1 MFPRNA
7 KKGPARKPV
16 YLYNTLSRSKE
27 EFVPLAVGKVKMYN
41 CGPTVY
47 DEQHIGNLRAYVFA
61 NTLRRMLEYNDYV
74 VDQVVNITD
83 VGHLT
88 GDNEGDADTGEDK
101 MEKGAKKAG
110 MKTQE
115 LAAHITE
122 LFINDLKRLNI
133 DTDAITFTKATDFI
147 PEQIALVRT
156 LEEKGYT
163 YKTSD
168 GVYYDTSRFPEY
180 GKLGNVNI
188 AELKEGARVEANPE
202 KLHPTDFA
210 LWKFSPPRKKR
221 QQEWDSPWGKGFP
234 GWHLECTAM
243 IFSKL
248 GKQIDIHTGGIDH
261 IPVHHNN
268 EIAQAE
274 AVTNKE
280 YVKYWLHVAFI
291 TIDGQKISKSIGNTI
306 HLRNIIDRDIAPLAY
321 RYLLLTA
328 HYRSP
333 LNFTWDALEGAQA
346 ALFKLHRHFVET
358 LGAKTGDID
367 KKYEERF
374 HTFMND
380 DLDTPKAV
388 ALLFELMKDTRV
400 SKPDQRATMLDFD
413 HVLGLGLKESNERLL
428 ENLSGEKKIKV
439 SDAPED
445 VRTLLKEREVAR
457 EEKDWTRADELR
469 DKIEEAG
476 YHIIDTDEG
485 ARLTKK
491 E

>member
-1 MFPRNA
+1 MFTRS
-7 KKGPARKPV
+7 KQKGQRKPI
-16 YLYNTLSRSKE
+16 YLYNTLLKSKE
-27 EFVPLAVGKVKMYN
+27 EFIPLSPGKVKMYN

-47 DEQHIGNLRAYVFA
+47 DEQHIGNLRSYVFA
-61 NTLRRMLEYNDYV
+61 NALRRVLEYNDLT
-74 VDQVVNITD
+74 VDQVINITD

-110 MKTQE
+110 MKAQE
-115 LAAHITE
+115 LAAHITK
-122 LFINDLKRLNI
+122 LFMDDLVKLNI
-133 DTDAITFTKATDFI
+133 DINAITFTKATDFI
-147 PEQIALVRT
+147 GEQIALVKT

-168 GVYYDTSRFPEY
+168 GIYYDTSRFPEY
-180 GKLGNVNI
+180 GKLGNINI
-188 AELKEGARVEANPE
+188 HELKEGARVEVNPE

-221 QQEWDSPWGKGFP
+221 EQEWDSPWGKGFP

-261 IPVHHNN
+261 IPIHHNN

-274 AVTNKE
+274 GATGKQ
-280 YVKYWLHVAFI
+280 YVKYWLHNAFI

-306 HLRNIIDRDIAPLAY
+306 HLRNIIDREIAPLAY

-333 LNFTWDALEGAQA
+333 LNFTWEALEGAQA
-346 ALFKLHRHFVET
+346 ALFKLHRHFVEA
-358 LGAKTGDID
+358 LGTKTGDVNED
-367 KKYEERF
+367 YRDRF
-374 HTFMND
+374 HAFVND

-388 ALLFELMKDTRV
+388 ALLFDLIKDTKV
-400 SKPDQRATMLDFD
+400 SKPDQRATLLDLD
-413 HVLGLGLKESNERLL
+413 RVLGLGLKESDERLL

-439 SDAPED
+439 SDAPEE
-445 VRTLLKEREVAR
+445 VQALLRERETAR
-457 EEKDWTRADELR
+457 KEKNWTRADELR
-469 DKIEEAG
+469 DKISESG
-476 YHIIDTDEG
+476 YNVLDTEKG
-485 ARLTKK
+485 AQLVKK